1 MPEYLWPKVAVV
13 GHGLLA
19 VTTRRALGEMLWGKT
34 ETADLVWFCEDIT
47 VDENDVGDEKWIFE
61 EIDSLLHRIPMA
73 TPVMISSQV
82 PVGFCAKLER
92 VWSERTFIIQPEN
105 IRRAN
110 AAEDFAKQ
118 ERMIVGVRNQERE
131 LCELIDS
138 VLFQF
143 TDHVMYMSPESA
155 EMTKHALNGWLA
167 LGIAYAN
174 EIADLCD
181 AVGAD
186 KADVSLGWR
195 SDARVGSQPLH
206 YGGPFTGGT
215 LGRDVRVMEEIMMGA
230 LYLNTPIIRS
240 IRASNAVRSIRAS
253 NGERSKP

>member
-1 MPEYLWPKVAVV
+1 MPNENGPKVAVE

-19 VTTRRALGEMLWGKT
+19 VTTRRALGPMLHGRS
-34 ETADLVWFCEDIT
+34 ETADLVWFCEDT
-47 VDENDVGDEKWIFE
+47 PVDENDVGNTEWIFHQ
-61 EIDSLLHRIPMA
+61 IDVMLHRIPMA

-82 PVGFCAKLER
+82 PVGFCANLEKA
-92 VWSERTFIIQPEN
+92 WPERTLIVQPEN
-105 IRRAN
+105 IRRAH

-118 ERMIVGVRNQERE
+118 ERMIVGRRNTKHDG
-131 LCELIDS
+131 LIHL
-138 VLFQF
+138 VLRCF
-143 TDHVMYMSPESA
+143 TANILWMSPESA

-186 KADVSLGWR
+186 KDDVSRGWR
-195 SDARVGSQPLH
+195 SDARVGTQPLQ

-215 LGRDVRVMEEIMMGA
+215 LGRDVRVMEEI
-230 LYLNTPIIRS
+230 NDTPIIRA
-240 IRASNAVRSIRAS
+240 IRWS
-253 NGERSKP
+253 NGLRKP